1 MDILFKELG
10 SIKTKKR
17 TTYKKKTEPNED
29 EEQELPSVDNL
40 DNGFLF
46 HNSTLEKVKK
56 RLANDSNEAS
66 SISIETNK
74 ESPISE
80 NDINSS
86 KYPVISEDIQL
97 SQTQLL
103 KSMYGGE
110 DLESIEKKQQE
121 ERRKKEVK
129 EFNKK
134 KREAKRRQR
143 EEAKREQ
150 ELFNATQIIYQ
161 KYDLRS
167 KNRYRHHNRTIDTSR
182 SIEETFQ
189 ELEKEAHKAE
199 IRYASTSKTSDHVD
213 DDEKN
218 DEIPLS
224 QTEIPLFQE
233 KQKFVQKSHEAG
245 LESSL
250 SVSHIQNQNLS
261 KPLTQATQINGGDH
275 ETKQFSI
282 DDSTKHIT
290 KNIQQSSVHNE
301 FYPSKTQIIPNED
314 LQYDIP
320 SSLKVNESNSIVPL
334 ETDTE
339 TQVFDPI
346 NKKIQKISTI
356 EDTSVSE
363 DKHNGLPNMSSNPTQ
378 SIPLFSFTQRIIPS
392 EAIQEPNHSYDS
404 STQIISNPR
413 EANLL
418 ENNQQKQYME
428 ENDDET
434 TQPTQVITTQ
444 TTQNI
449 NIIEFTQPTQ
459 EISHTEAT
467 QITQVTHSFPNRDT
481 PNEVTLTLAD
491 TVVSNMNIT
500 ATIADDATK
509 NLKIHEI
516 QRQLE
521 KEEEEEFNKKNS
533 EYRKI
538 VPTVSRK
545 LNFTKDSFLAN
556 FDSDSSESETE
567 EQTLKDKSL
576 NSTSLLN
583 SDVKNSDI
591 SSRNEFN
598 KKLSGLVIY
607 TTNLKTQM
615 DAKNKINLDSDGDSD
630 EDLDRDFNG
639 VISNNAKAT
648 ILNIRARLS
657 KTKKKNP
664 EVNNK
669 NNLDNLLEN
678 LRKKSRQQIL
688 DYQSELMENKGL
700 TKMDLEKEK
709 EVVENLL
716 EQEILRNQKIRQR
729 EKEREKQKQQT
740 ENIDL
745 NFDHSANELEESDFL
760 DEDDD
765 YDANKTGNSNS
776 EGEPNRH
783 DENDL
788 DNEKIEAQKID
799 DNNKEEK
806 EDEEEEEE
814 EENFQ
819 LLKSKKSKHI
829 HVSADSESDHNSE
842 VEITE
847 VPTTNKPTQNV
858 DIKDR
863 PNAIFLGHYGDN
875 LDNIT
880 SDIDSQDN
888 PTKKSENEITEL
900 NEETH
905 EDRIK
910 TMIEEHKHQQRLKEK
925 KLKARKKELES
936 FANLVEEEAEESEDE
951 WHGIGGIDG
960 EDSDEYDSEIEKMID
975 DYSKTDMNIDD
986 IRKTLLEENRNM
998 DIKMINKILYDI
1010 KNGNLRKRGR
1020 SALDLEISDDEDD
1033 ELRNYRLKR
1042 RELMKQR
1049 LLDLGDNQKLVENPK
1064 AKAFFDSLVEDII
1077 EIKNP
1082 FSHVEEFDQTMQSST
1097 SSSEDDDDVS
1107 VNQVSMEKKAIISHE
1122 SQNKKLV
1129 LSEAFVQKS
1138 LSFLNSNKDLDEY
1151 ERNKELARLQHGEDV
1166 EDLFTLKQNSSIKS
1180 FRSLTSIQKAITL
1193 DDDNDETDIGIFK
1206 SSRPPSI
1213 IQSFNIKAD
1222 INDKFKEGSKTVKI
1236 SKSYK
1241 TVGGSKAS
1249 ITYMGKARKLVAP
1262 KTNSK
1267 NNPLQR
1273 LRKNNSNSR
1282 ISKLFNNEMSNFGN

>member
-17 TTYKKKTEPNED
+17 TTYKKKTEINED

-40 DNGFLF
+40 DNGVLF

-56 RLANDSNEAS
+56 RLANGNNEAS
-66 SISIETNK
+66 SIHIETNK

-97 SQTQLL
+97 SQSQLL

-121 ERRKKEVK
+121 ERRKKEVR

-150 ELFNATQIIYQ
+150 ELFDATQIIYQ

-199 IRYASTSKTSDHVD
+199 IKYASTSKTSDHVD
-213 DDEKN
+213 DSEKN

-224 QTEIPLFQE
+224 QTEIPLFQK
-233 KQKFVQKSHEAG
+233 KQKFVQKSYEAG

-250 SVSHIQNQNLS
+250 SVSHIQNQNLP
-261 KPLTQATQINGGDH
+261 KPLTQATQITNSDH

-290 KNIQQSSVHNE
+290 ENIQQSSVLSK
-301 FYPSKTQIIPNED
+301 FYPSKTQIILNEG
-314 LQYDIP
+314 LQYDI
-320 SSLKVNESNSIVPL
+320 SSRLKVNESNSIVPL
-334 ETDTE
+334 ETDME

-356 EDTSVSE
+356 EDTLVSE
-363 DKHNGLPNMSSNPTQ
+363 DKHNSLPNMSSNPTQ
-378 SIPLFSFTQRIIPS
+378 SIPLFSFTQIIKPS
-392 EAIQEPNHSYDS
+392 EAIQEPNHSYDNL
-404 STQIISNPR
+404 TQIISNPR

-449 NIIEFTQPTQ
+449 NTIESTQPTQ
-459 EISHTEAT
+459 EIPYTEAT
-467 QITQVTHSFPNRDT
+467 QITQVTRSFPNRDT
-481 PNEVTLTLAD
+481 PNVVTPTLAD
-491 TVVSNMNIT
+491 TVVSSMKIT
-500 ATIADDATK
+500 ATIADNATK
-509 NLKIHEI
+509 NLKVHEI

-521 KEEEEEFNKKNS
+521 KEEEEEFNKKNR
-533 EYRKI
+533 EYRNTA
-538 VPTVSRK
+538 PTVNRK
-545 LNFTKDSFLAN
+545 LNFTKDSFLAK

-583 SDVKNSDI
+583 SDVKNGDI

-615 DAKNKINLDSDGDSD
+615 DAKNKITLDSD

-688 DYQSELMENKGL
+688 DYQTELMKNKGL

-760 DEDDD
+760 DEEDD
-765 YDANKTGNSNS
+765 YDANKSGNSDS
-776 EGEPNRH
+776 EGEPDRH
-783 DENDL
+783 NENDL

-799 DNNKEEK
+799 DNDKEEK
-806 EDEEEEEE
+806 EDEEEEEEE

-819 LLKSKKSKHI
+819 LLKSQKSKHI

-847 VPTTNKPTQNV
+847 VSTTNKPTQNV
-858 DIKDR
+858 DIKDH

-880 SDIDSQDN
+880 SDIDSQEN
-888 PTKKSENEITEL
+888 PAKKSENEITEL
-900 NEETH
+900 IEETN
-905 EDRIK
+905 EDRIR

-975 DYSKTDMNIDD
+975 DYSKTDMNVDD
-986 IRKTLLEENRNM
+986 IRKTLLEENKNM

-1010 KNGNLRKRGR
+1010 KNGNFRKRGR

-1049 LLDLGDNQKLVENPK
+1049 LLDLGDNQKLVKNPK

-1107 VNQVSMEKKAIISHE
+1107 VNQVSLEKKAIISHE
-1122 SQNKKLV
+1122 SQNKKHV
-1129 LSEAFVQKS
+1129 LSKAFVQKS
-1138 LSFLNSNKDLDEY
+1138 LSFLNSNRDLDEY
-1151 ERNKELARLQHGEDV
+1151 ERNKELARLQHGDDV

-1180 FRSLTSIQKAITL
+1180 FRSLTSIQKVITL
-1193 DDDNDETDIGIFK
+1193 DDDNDETGTGIFE

-1213 IQSFNIKAD
+1213 IHSFNVKAD

-1241 TVGGSKAS
+1241 TVSGSKAS
-1249 ITYMGKARKLVAP
+1249 ITYMGKTRKLMAP

-1282 ISKLFNNEMSNFGN
+1282 ISKLFNNGMSNFGN